1 MRRLVNFIGALVLLL
16 IAVAAYDTTRPVLTW
31 HEPGPVQI
39 FEGNSR
45 LWVFFQIQRKFR
57 GQGWLAYR
65 GELPTLPFHRV
76 LVFSSRKLRMLG
88 EYTALGGPD
97 LDPVRGAFLLRQ
109 GGPCFEGDQGKIRFQ
124 EGRWEVVS
132 PAPDARV
139 EPSRTLKAVS
149 QAEEAPGKISLEEDR
164 SLELEVRRGKDSWKL
179 WLRMH
184 PAQREELLVYG
195 LDTEVGELASDLYR
209 EQRRSEGL
217 PAPEAGPR

>member
-1 MRRLVNFIGALVLLL
+1 
-16 IAVAAYDTTRPVLTW
+16 
-31 HEPGPVQI
+31 
-39 FEGNSR
+39 
-45 LWVFFQIQRKFR
+45 
-57 GQGWLAYR
+57 
-65 GELPTLPFHRV
+65 
-76 LVFSSRKLRMLG
+76 
-88 EYTALGGPD
+88 
-97 LDPVRGAFLLRQ
+97 
-109 GGPCFEGDQGKIRFQ
+109 
-124 EGRWEVVS
+124 
-132 PAPDARV
+132 V